1 MITRSY
7 AGGNI
12 EHIQV
17 PSQAARDVQ
26 AYIDYYNIV
35 GDDDGGKMM
44 SDAEFE
50 AYKKKV
56 AYARANH
63 LYVYY
68 VNAKGNEC
76 KAIGPSSMCF
86 CKHRFRNHNFD
97 NIKTK
102 KVNCKQCKCQMF
114 NHIPVHG
121 SLDIKCDCHH
131 SYEDHDPNTKKCLK
145 GCKCTKF
152 SSNYTCDCRMPYN
165 SHTTV
170 IETKEERIKKGKKV
184 DSGNNMVAGAGGLTS
199 FGDMV
204 QGSYQDMYQELLDGS
219 AGMKMI
225 GDDGRKMLPGSNG
238 GKGSKGGNAQG
249 VGVSALELFN
259 KPNKFAGDTTGVK
272 GLSKQMAGLGIK
284 KK

>member
-1 MITRSY
+1 MITRTY
-7 AGGNI
+7 AGGDI
-12 EHIQV
+12 EHIQI

-26 AYIDYYNIV
+26 AYLDYYNIV

-56 AYARANH
+56 AHARANH

-68 VNAKGNEC
+68 VNSKGNEC
-76 KAIGPSSMCF
+76 KAIGPSSLCF

-97 NIKTK
+97 NIKNK
-102 KVNCKQCKCQMF
+102 KVNCKECKCQMF
-114 NHIPVHG
+114 NYIPVHG
-121 SLDIKCDCHH
+121 SLVIKCDCHH

-165 SHTTV
+165 SHSTV
-170 IETKEERIKKGKKV
+170 IETREERIKKGKKV

-204 QGSYQDMYQELLDGS
+204 QGSYQDLYQDLLDGT
-219 AGMKMI
+219 AGMKLI
-225 GDDGRKMLPGSNG
+225 GDDGKKMLPGTVSMG
-238 GKGSKGGNAQG
+238 GGDKGKG
-249 VGVSALELFN
+249 GVSALDLFN
-259 KPNKFAGDTTGVK
+259 KPNKFASGSGN
-272 GLSKQMAGLGIK
+272 S
-284 KK
+284 

>member
-1 MITRSY
+1 MITRTY
-7 AGGNI
+7 AGGDI
-12 EHIQV
+12 EHIQI

-26 AYIDYYNIV
+26 AYLDYYNIV

-56 AYARANH
+56 AHARVNH

-68 VNAKGNEC
+68 VNSKGNEC
-76 KAIGPSSMCF
+76 KAIGPSSLCF

-97 NIKTK
+97 NIQNK

-114 NHIPVHG
+114 NYIPVHG
-121 SLDIKCDCHH
+121 SLVIKCDCHH

-165 SHTTV
+165 SHSTV
-170 IETKEERIKKGKKV
+170 IETREERIKKGKKV

-204 QGSYQDMYQELLDGS
+204 QGSYQDLYQDLLDGT
-219 AGMKMI
+219 AGMKLI
-225 GDDGRKMLPGSNG
+225 GDDGKKMLPGNVSMG
-238 GKGSKGGNAQG
+238 SGDKGKG
-249 VGVSALELFN
+249 GVSALDLFN
-259 KPNKFAGDTTGVK
+259 KPNKFAGGSGSGSSGLNKSK
-272 GLSKQMAGLGIK
+272 GITAGK

>member
-1 MITRSY
+1 
-7 AGGNI
+7 
-12 EHIQV
+12 
-17 PSQAARDVQ
+17 
-26 AYIDYYNIV
+26 
-35 GDDDGGKMM
+35 
-44 SDAEFE
+44 
-50 AYKKKV
+50 
-56 AYARANH
+56 
-63 LYVYY
+63 
-68 VNAKGNEC
+68 
-76 KAIGPSSMCF
+76 
-86 CKHRFRNHNFD
+86 
-97 NIKTK
+97 
-102 KVNCKQCKCQMF
+102 MF

-219 AGMKMI
+219 AGTKMI
-225 GDDGRKMLPGSNG
+225 GDDGRKMLPGNAS
-238 GKGSKGGNAQG
+238 KGNKGGNTQC
-249 VGVSALELFN
+249 GVSALELFN
-259 KPNKFAGDTTGVK
+259 KPNKFAGDTGGMK
-272 GLSKQMAGLGIK
+272 GLNKQMAGLGIRK
-284 KK
+284 K